1 MNLFQIGRKR
11 FSRIFWRI
19 LDEKTGEDYN
29 EDFDDLDAMFEHQQA
44 LRLEADYKTGSINWT
59 ELEDVYRLIKFFSPR
74 VIAEVGTFIG
84 VSTLT
89 MRVAAPHAR
98 IYTCDASNDL
108 KISSVEDELLFQYP
122 KKTSTEM
129 FKDLAEKGVGVDLIY
144 LDGRLQQ
151 EDFQYFSKI
160 IHDQTIFVF
169 DDFEGVE
176 KGVVNAM
183 MLESP
188 VRVLIYPKS
197 GIRKT
202 AVSLPLQILQFAPQE
217 AT

>member
-1 MNLFQIGRKR
+1 
-11 FSRIFWRI
+11 
-19 LDEKTGEDYN
+19 
-29 EDFDDLDAMFEHQQA
+29 
-44 LRLEADYKTGSINWT
+44 
-59 ELEDVYRLIKFFSPR
+59 
-74 VIAEVGTFIG
+74 
-84 VSTLT
+84 
-89 MRVAAPHAR
+89 
-98 IYTCDASNDL
+98 
-108 KISSVEDELLFQYP
+108 
-122 KKTSTEM
+122 M

-202 AVSLPLQILQFAPQE
+202 AVSLPLQMLQFAPQE
-217 AT
+217 MT